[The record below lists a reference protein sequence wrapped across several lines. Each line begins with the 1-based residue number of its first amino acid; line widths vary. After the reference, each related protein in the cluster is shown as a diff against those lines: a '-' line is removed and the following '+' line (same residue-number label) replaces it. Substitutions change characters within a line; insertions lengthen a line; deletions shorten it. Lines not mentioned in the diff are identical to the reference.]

1 MTEIRAAALADVP
14 PGQPRPVEAN
24 GTRLVLVR
32 VGDQVHALDDVCA
45 HQGGPLSEGKLSGTR
60 LACPWH
66 GWMYDVRTG
75 RCLFP
80 PRGHAVPSYRVR
92 VDGDDV
98 WVDLEAPSDP
108 GEPGPAGRAGEPV
121 P

>member
-1 MTEIRAAALADVP
+1 VSEIRAAALADVT
-14 PGQPRPVEAN
+14 PGQPLLVEAD

-32 VGDQVHALDDVCA
+32 IGEELHAFGDECA
-45 HQGGPLSEGKLSGTR
+45 HQGGPLSAGKLSGTR

-80 PRGHAVPSYRVR
+80 PRGGPVPTYPVR
-92 VDGDDV
+92 VDGGDV
-98 WVDLEAPSDP
+98 WVDIAP
-108 GEPGPAGRAGEPV
+108 PAGGGAPDAGSPEGTR
-121 P
+121 

>member
-1 MTEIRAAALADVP
+1 MSETRVVALADVA
-14 PGQPRPVEAN
+14 PGKPQLVDAN
-24 GTRLVLVR
+24 GTPVVLVR
-32 VGDQVHALDDVCA
+32 VGDRVHALGNTCA

-75 RCLFP
+75 HCLFP
-80 PRGHAVPSYRVR
+80 ARGGPVSSYPVR

-98 WVDLEAPSDP
+98 FVEVS
-108 GEPGPAGRAGEPV
+108 
-121 P
+121 

>member
-1 MTEIRAAALADVP
+1 MSEVRVAALADVT
-14 PGQPRPVEAN
+14 PGQPLLVEAD

-32 VGDQVHALDDVCA
+32 AGDQIHALGDECA
-45 HQGGPLSEGKLSGTR
+45 HQGGPLGGGKLAGTR

-66 GWMYDVRTG
+66 GWTYDVRTG

-80 PRGHAVPSYRVR
+80 PRGGPVPSYPAW

-98 WVDLEAPSDP
+98 WVDVGAPGDD
-108 GEPGPAGRAGEPV
+108 GGPAAGGSPDV
-121 P
+121 R